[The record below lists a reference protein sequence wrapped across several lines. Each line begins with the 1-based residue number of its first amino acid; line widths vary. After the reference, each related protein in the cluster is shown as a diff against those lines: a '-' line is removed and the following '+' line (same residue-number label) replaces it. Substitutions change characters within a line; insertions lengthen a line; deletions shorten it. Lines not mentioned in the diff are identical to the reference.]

1 MPDGQ
6 GGSNIIKMLVDAGLG
21 YLWFIFLAIWGGTV
35 SYINRVRKA
44 ETPFSLVELFGE
56 WAISGFAGLITA
68 YLCAEM
74 GMSFYM
80 TAALTGISGHMG
92 GRAIFI
98 MEKWFQH
105 RLYWKPE
112 NGQAPFSTAKDDE
125 EYPSKKD

>member
-35 SYINRVRKA
+35 SYINRVRKTK
-44 ETPFSLVELFGE
+44 TPFSLVELVGE

-105 RLYWKPE
+105 RIYWKPE
-112 NGQAPFSTAKDDE
+112 NVQAPFSTAKDDE
-125 EYPSKKD
+125 EYPNKKD

>member
-35 SYINRVRKA
+35 SYINRVRKTK
-44 ETPFSLVELFGE
+44 TPFSLVELVGE

-105 RLYWKPE
+105 RIYRKPE

-125 EYPSKKD
+125 EYPNKKD

>member
-21 YLWFIFLAIWGGTV
+21 YLWFVFMAIWGGTA
-35 SYINRVRKA
+35 SYISRVRK
-44 ETPFSLVELFGE
+44 TKKPFSLVELVGE

-74 GMSFYM
+74 GMSFYV

-98 MEKWFQH
+98 IENWIQY
-105 RLYWKPE
+105 RLRWKPE
-112 NGQAPFSTAKDDE
+112 NDQAPFSTSKDDD
-125 EYPSKKD
+125 EYPTKKD

>member
-35 SYINRVRKA
+35 SYINRVRKTK
-44 ETPFSLVELFGE
+44 TPFSLVELVGE

-98 MEKWFQH
+98 MEKWF
-105 RLYWKPE
+105 
-112 NGQAPFSTAKDDE
+112 
-125 EYPSKKD
+125 